1 MLNPTALIFDMDG
14 VLIDS
19 EGLHKVAKQRAFA
32 AHGIVLDDAVYESYK
47 GRPDAVIVG
56 DIVRSRAGGDEQVAE
71 VLRLKHRLF
80 EEIEQDMLPVTGVQ
94 PFLEWARLHYRLAL
108 GTSAT
113 PRNRKAALA
122 ILGAS
127 EFFEVIVD
135 AGEHTEPKPNPE
147 DRAPPTRG
155 ARQRC
160 LGHRR
165 LLERGAGCEGRRMH
179 SHRHYDHLRSSEPRE
194 RRSGPDRDLIRG
206 VAHPVCRFAG
216 IMILDDAK
224 ALRLPFSAKLLL

>member
-147 DRAPPTRG
+147 VFLTALRRLGVRASDAWVIEDSLNGVRAAKAAECTAIAITTTFDRASLESAG
-155 ARQRC
+155 ADRIVTSF
-160 LGHRR
+160 
-165 LLERGAGCEGRRMH
+165 EE
-179 SHRHYDHLRSSEPRE
+179 LRTLFA
-194 RRSGPDRDLIRG
+194 DLQ
-206 VAHPVCRFAG
+206 A
-216 IMILDDAK
+216 
-224 ALRLPFSAKLLL
+224 S